1 MRGKPDMVILDVLL
15 PDADGFDI
23 LNRIRASSSRRTLP
37 VLMLSSLGTQEHIMK
52 AGTMGAN
59 GYLTKPAN
67 SKALLNAIDE
77 VMFK

>member
-23 LNRIRASSSRRTLP
+23 LNRIRSSSSRRTLP